1 LVGKGGVIRE
11 IWIDLKHLRGWMEM
25 SIFYPC
31 SILSMVF
38 HCSPLLSN
46 TIYNINTYIYI
57 YMYMYIIQWLF
68 YMIIHDFH
76 EYPLSYI
83 KDDLLFSTL
92 IDNHHGPWILNL
104 II

>member
-1 LVGKGGVIRE
+1 
-11 IWIDLKHLRGWMEM
+11 M

-57 YMYMYIIQWLF
+57 HVYVYYSVIIL
-68 YMIIHDFH
+68 HD
-76 EYPLSYI
+76 YP
-83 KDDLLFSTL
+83 
-92 IDNHHGPWILNL
+92 
-104 II
+104 